1 MNYIYKYI
9 NYLYKYIKYIDYNYI
24 QIMILNMQINIYC
37 VINIY

>member
-24 QIMILNMQINIYC
+24 QNYDIKYAN
-37 VINIY
+37 